1 MIMLIKKNGLHY
13 MVVAYPSLKK
23 MNSAE
28 QRWILLRILQWKE
41 WKEHF
46 ISGRQTVEFYTIFP
60 HSECE
65 KLL

>member
-1 MIMLIKKNGLHY
+1 

-23 MNSAE
+23 INSAE

-60 HSECE
+60 YSKCE